1 MSDLT
6 VVSSRGS
13 VTIARDVV
21 GEIVA
26 ETAAQCYGVVGL
38 VPGSRVGRLLR
49 RDGVSVGGDGRGIR
63 IELHVVAEYGLNLAE
78 VTATVRSRLAYELER
93 LTGMPVASVEVVVED
108 VRVTA

>member
-26 ETAAQCYGVVGL
+26 ATAAQCYGVVGL
-38 VPGSRVGRLLR
+38 VPGSRVGRLLF
-49 RDGVSVGGDGRGIR
+49 S
-63 IELHVVAEYGLNLAE
+63 L
-78 VTATVRSRLAYELER
+78 
-93 LTGMPVASVEVVVED
+93 
-108 VRVTA
+108 